1 MDDRKNGMK
10 LYETVV
16 TFTQDIKTIES
27 LESFYKKNE
36 QDFFA
41 KLKAMS
47 PSYYKLAIQ
56 HMSNMRKKIQERK
69 KYFVDVRIT
78 WTGQVEGET
87 EEEVIKTTQSLFLK
101 NHSLPISEKQIKILG
116 EGE

>member
-56 HMSNMRKKIQERK
+56 HMSNMRKRIKEKK

-78 WTGQVEGET
+78 WTEQVEGES
-87 EEEVIKTTQSLFLK
+87 EEEVIKTTQSLFST

-116 EGE
+116 EVE

>member
-56 HMSNMRKKIQERK
+56 HMSNMRKRIKEKK

-78 WTGQVEGET
+78 WTEQVEGES

-116 EGE
+116 EVK

>member
-47 PSYYKLAIQ
+47 SSYYKLAIQ
-56 HMSNMRKKIQERK
+56 HMSNMRKRIKEKK

-78 WTGQVEGET
+78 WTEQVEGES

-116 EGE
+116 EVE

>member
-1 MDDRKNGMK
+1 MK

-16 TFTQDIKTIES
+16 TFTQDFKTINA
-27 LESFYKKNE
+27 LESFYKENE
-36 QDFFA
+36 KTFFA

-87 EEEVIKTTQSLFLK
+87 EEKIATLQTVLSAFFIIIGYVSCVAGALML
-101 NHSLPISEKQIKILG
+101 IEKEL
-116 EGE
+116 